1 MQGIILLDI
10 VVDNLTTLNGLNAFL
25 IGGFVLLCVGY
36 WRTNGTNISGY
47 NTAVR
52 PSRATL
58 VASVAHLKDPADHV
72 EMTRLVNLVFNVAVV
87 TGQGVVEAVHAVP
100 TQYARR

>member
-1 MQGIILLDI
+1 MQGILLLDI

-36 WRTNGTNISGY
+36 WLTNGTNVSGY

-52 PSRATL
+52 PSRAPRSSHQWRISRT
-58 VASVAHLKDPADHV
+58 P
-72 EMTRLVNLVFNVAVV
+72 
-87 TGQGVVEAVHAVP
+87 P
-100 TQYARR
+100 TMLR